1 MTIGNH
7 EMNDDEQNEFF
18 KHVDSVNR
26 AGSALKIIA
35 WAIGGMAVAG
45 LSVAIWVLNVNWAQ
59 AEHGKKIEELTPR
72 VSALEKRGIQYD
84 AAPPVSREQFHGLD
98 MRLGRME
105 QSATT
110 LKEQT
115 ALILET
121 LKKLESRP

>member
-1 MTIGNH
+1 MTIANH
-7 EMNDDEQNEFF
+7 HMNDEEQNEFF
-18 KHVDSVNR
+18 EKVDAVNR
-26 AGSALKIIA
+26 AGSALKLIA

-72 VSALEKRGIQYD
+72 VDALEKRGIQYD
-84 AAPPVSREQFHGLD
+84 AAPPVSREQFHELD

-105 QSATT
+105 Q
-110 LKEQT
+110 QT